1 MTTSVRSAEAADVGG
16 LIALS
21 RRTIC
26 ASYRPFLGDEAVD
39 AFLGS
44 GAVEQYVT
52 ENLGRCTVLVR
63 EGQVVGYAVCRDD
76 LIDLLMIDQG
86 VQRQGLGT
94 ELLAHVEGS
103 LFRSYGALRLE
114 SFEGNRP
121 ANAFYQKHG
130 WREVGR
136 HLDRDSGARKIVFR
150 KSR

>member
-1 MTTSVRSAEAADVGG
+1 MNTSVRNAVAADIGS

-21 RRTIC
+21 RRTIS

-52 ENLGRCTVLVR
+52 ENLARCTVLVR
-63 EGQVVGYAVCRDD
+63 NGQVVGYAACRDA

-94 ELLAHVEGS
+94 ELLAHVERT
-103 LFRSYGALRLE
+103 LFRSYGALQLE
-114 SFEGNRP
+114 SFEGNQA
-121 ANAFYQKHG
+121 ANAFYRKHG
-130 WREVGR
+130 WREVGW

-150 KSR
+150 KSG